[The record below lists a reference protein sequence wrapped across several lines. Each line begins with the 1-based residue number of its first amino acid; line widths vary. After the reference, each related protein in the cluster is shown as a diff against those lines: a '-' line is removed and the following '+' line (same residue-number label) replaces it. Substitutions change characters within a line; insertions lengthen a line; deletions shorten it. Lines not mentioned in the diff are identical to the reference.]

1 MASSIPVPRE
11 NPAPSV
17 SDECWVSEYHAD
29 INAVVNISDRHDP
42 WGESLPLKPA
52 GDDIP
57 RDGSACD
64 STTTHRETSEEPSQM
79 TLSIFH
85 GSEPSA
91 SNSRS

>member
-52 GDDIP
+52 GGDISRDEEKREPVP
-57 RDGSACD
+57 RLPAGKQRIPA
-64 STTTHRETSEEPSQM
+64 RR
-79 TLSIFH
+79 TLD
-85 GSEPSA
+85 
-91 SNSRS
+91 R